1 MRRFASAMRKEGA
14 GGSAM
19 RELVPRSL
27 SSTRAARLLP
37 GSLITARVCAA
48 FAARAW
54 AFRTSTLTA
63 LTAAL
68 VLTAAT
74 AAAGSIDAISSKD
87 AAGGMKAAIS
97 QGIDKAIAQ
106 LGSPNGFL
114 NNPKYTIPLPAGLEK
129 ADRALRMIG
138 LSGDADQLKEAMNHA
153 AEMAVA
159 DAKPVFKQAAQ
170 RMSVADAKGILT
182 GGETS
187 ATEYFRKATTE
198 QLTARF
204 KPIVSRQTEKLKL
217 RALYDQYAGKAAQVG
232 LIRSEDAN
240 LNDYVTA
247 RALDGLFG
255 EIADEERA
263 IRKDPMGQASSL
275 IRKVFSSL

>member
-1 MRRFASAMRKEGA
+1 MGF
-14 GGSAM
+14 
-19 RELVPRSL
+19 
-27 SSTRAARLLP
+27 
-37 GSLITARVCAA
+37 
-48 FAARAW
+48 
-54 AFRTSTLTA
+54 
-63 LTAAL
+63 
-68 VLTAAT
+68 TAAT
-74 AAAGSIDAISSKD
+74 RYARYSDPAITGEKCMKLKTGFSGRLAMTSVFLVASYACLAAGSLDALSSKD
-87 AAGGMKAAIS
+87 ASGGLRAAIS

-106 LGSPNGFL
+106 LGAPNGFL
-114 NNPKYTIPLPAGLEK
+114 NNPKYTIPLPSAMEK

-138 LSGDADQLKEAMNHA
+138 MSGDADQLKVAMNHA

-204 KPIVSRQTEKLKL
+204 KPIVTKQTEKLKL

-232 LIRSEDAN
+232 LIKSEDAN

-255 EIADEERA
+255 EIAEEERA

-275 IRKVFSSL
+275 IKKVFSSL